1 MEIKLKKL
9 WVSFIVVSAITASA
23 LGEFGGP
30 LVKGFYKESCPL
42 AEEIVKH
49 NVEVAVLKDPR
60 MAASL
65 LRLQFHDCFVLGCD
79 ASVLLDTHGDIL
91 SEKQA
96 TPNVNSLRGFEV
108 IDYIKYLLEE
118 ACPLTVSCSDIIAMA
133 ARDSV
138 FLRGGPWWEVYLGRR
153 DSLKAS
159 FSGANQFIPAPNTS
173 LEGLIINFKQQGLN
187 IQDLVA
193 LSGAHTIGKARCL
206 SFKQRI
212 VQPNMLQTF
221 YVDEFKRHS
230 TFRRILR
237 SQCKDSSR
245 DNELSPLDLQTPA
258 YFDNHY
264 YINLLKGRGLLISD
278 NVLVSEDHEGE
289 IFKKVWEYA
298 VDQELF
304 FVDFVESM
312 LKMGNINV
320 LTGIEGEIRENCR
333 FVNV

>member
-1 MEIKLKKL
+1 MKL
-9 WVSFIVVSAITASA
+9 WVSLIVVSAITTTA
-23 LGEFGGP
+23 LGDFGGA

-118 ACPLTVSCSDIIAMA
+118 ACPLN
-133 ARDSV
+133 R
-138 FLRGGPWWEVYLGRR
+138 RR
-153 DSLKAS
+153 DSIKAS
-159 FSGANQFIPAPNTS
+159 FAGANQYIPAPNTS
-173 LEGLIINFKQQGLN
+173 LEGLIINFKQQGLD
-187 IQDLVA
+187 IQDLIA
-193 LSGAHTIGKARCL
+193 LSGAHTIGNARCV

-212 VQPNMLQTF
+212 NQPNMLQTF

-245 DNELSPLDLQTPA
+245 DNELSPLDIQTPA

-289 IFKKVWEYA
+289 VFRKVWEYA
-298 VDQELF
+298 VNQELF
-304 FVDFVESM
+304 FLDFVESM
-312 LKMGNINV
+312 LKMANINV
-320 LTGIEGEIRENCR
+320 LTGIEGEIRESCR
-333 FVNV
+333 FVNI

>member
-1 MEIKLKKL
+1 MEINQKKL
-9 WVSFIVVSAITASA
+9 WLSLIVLYAITTSV
-23 LGEFGGP
+23 LGDFGGP
-30 LVKGFYKESCPL
+30 LLKGFYKESCPL

-79 ASVLLDTHGDIL
+79 ASVLLDTHGDML

-108 IDYIKYLLEE
+108 IDYIKYLLED
-118 ACPLTVSCSDIIAMA
+118 ACPLTVSCSDILAMA

-138 FLRGGPWWEVYLGRR
+138 FLRGGPWWEVLLGRR

-159 FSGANQFIPAPNTS
+159 FAGANQFIPAPNSS
-173 LEGLIINFKQQGLN
+173 LDSLIINFKQQGLN
-187 IQDLVA
+187 IQDLIA

-212 VQPNMLQTF
+212 VQPNIEQTF

-230 TFRRILR
+230 TFRRVLG

-245 DNELSPLDLQTPA
+245 DNELSPLDIKTPA

-264 YINLLKGRGLLISD
+264 YINLLEGKGLLISD

-289 IFKKVWEYA
+289 IFRKVWEYA
-298 VDQELF
+298 VDQDLF
-304 FVDFVESM
+304 FLDFVESM